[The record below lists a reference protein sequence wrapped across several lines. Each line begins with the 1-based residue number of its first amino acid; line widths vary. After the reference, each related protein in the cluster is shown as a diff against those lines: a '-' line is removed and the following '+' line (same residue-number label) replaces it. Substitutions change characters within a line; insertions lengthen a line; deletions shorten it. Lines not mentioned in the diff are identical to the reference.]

1 MRRFALVVVV
11 LAVFAVPVLSAAAA
25 GGGGTAAPTAR
36 QKAGIIRGWAFPGR
50 TKTPAR
56 CFRTAISRS
65 NSVLAGLDFN
75 ERASGCSRYAF
86 DGTAILWGRGSS
98 WNSLIAGSFIGGDC
112 VSLRRL
118 MGASAWRDLG
128 RYVNGLGC

>member
-1 MRRFALVVVV
+1 MRRFVLAVVV
-11 LAVFAVPVLSAAAA
+11 LAVFAVPVLSASAA
-25 GGGGTAAPTAR
+25 GGSGTITPTAR
-36 QKAGIIRGWAFPGR
+36 QKGGIIRGWAFPGG

-56 CFRTAISRS
+56 CLRTAISRG
-65 NSVLAGLDFN
+65 NPVLAGLDFN

-98 WNSLIAGSFIGGDC
+98 WNRLIAGSSIEGDC

-118 MGASAWRDLG
+118 MGASAWRDLS